1 MFAKVYR
8 HLKRY
13 NPYSIY
19 AAKSELKGE
28 VSSSYL
34 TWIWWILDPVLFMLV
49 YVFITVVV
57 FRSSGE
63 YLPVVV
69 IIGLTIWNFFNKPRN
84 GIITGRAKNSS
95 VLTASK
101 V

>member
-1 MFAKVYR
+1 MPHGRRRQYWSTYSWEGLLLFAKVYR

-57 FRSSGE
+57 FRSSG
-63 YLPVVV
+63 
-69 IIGLTIWNFFNKPRN
+69 
-84 GIITGRAKNSS
+84 
-95 VLTASK
+95 
-101 V
+101 

>member
-1 MFAKVYR
+1 MSVFSKVWN

-13 NPYSIY
+13 NPYSLY

-57 FRSSGE
+57 FRSDGE
-63 YLPVVV
+63 YLPVIV
-69 IIGLTIWNFFNKPRN
+69 T
-84 GIITGRAKNSS
+84 SD
-95 VLTASK
+95 
-101 V
+101 